1 MRNVEPGSWG
11 ADRLSRKEAA
21 SYLGVSPATLADS
34 GDVDRAFRGS
44 GSRTLALGAG
54 LIVST
59 PSDPLAS
66 SKRG

>member
-1 MRNVEPGSWG
+1 MERLEPNRDDGWSG
-11 ADRLSRKEAA
+11 REQSAVADL
-21 SYLGVSPATLADS
+21 VSVTADS